1 MATATAAE
9 YATRMLENDYVQD
22 KLREAGAK
30 FGDARKR
37 ASKRRVNP
45 ATDSRVQAQ
54 VGDAV
59 LALKE
64 AAAAL
69 QDDRTGPAPSWRKR
83 LVLVGGVAAAAAAAA
98 LAASDELRAKLL
110 GDGEHESSAPSAS
123 PVPETTPTAG

>member
-1 MATATAAE
+1 
-9 YATRMLENDYVQD
+9 MLENDYVQD

-37 ASKRRVNP
+37 ASKRRVSP

-54 VGDAV
+54 VRDAV

-83 LVLVGGVAAAAAAAA
+83 LVLVGGVAAAGAAAA

-123 PVPETTPTAG
+123 PVPETAPTAG